1 MIRYWAGPKT
11 TWKSRTHAFITTVV
25 ILLYKQGFKP
35 PAGMRKQ
42 TGGEIGRK
50 RWDDDMALQGS
61 RGVKT
66 QSVVQKQVIGMRPE
80 AIRKEKFCV

>member
-1 MIRYWAGPKT
+1 MGSICYRQFAG
-11 TWKSRTHAFITTVV
+11 
-25 ILLYKQGFKP
+25 G

>member
-1 MIRYWAGPKT
+1 MLQAARWWPGRDEKAD
-11 TWKSRTHAFITTVV
+11 
-25 ILLYKQGFKP
+25 
-35 PAGMRKQ
+35 
-42 TGGEIGRK
+42 GGEIGRK

>member
-1 MIRYWAGPKT
+1 MGSICYRQLAG
-11 TWKSRTHAFITTVV
+11 
-25 ILLYKQGFKP
+25 G

-61 RGVKT
+61 RGGQNTKRGAETGDRDASRGDKEGKVFCVT
-66 QSVVQKQVIGMRPE
+66 QESVV
-80 AIRKEKFCV
+80 